1 MLSSIMYVPFK
12 KKYPLE
18 KRRRESSRIM
28 KKYSSR
34 VPVICERAGT
44 TDVPLIDKH
53 KYLVPNDL
61 SMAQFIF
68 VIRRRLKLDASKA
81 IFLFVNNNIIPSNSA
96 SLGELYEEYKSK
108 DNFLYMTY
116 SGENTFG

>member
-1 MLSSIMYVPFK
+1 MYVPFK

-81 IFLFVNNNIIPSNSA
+81 IFLFVNKNIIPSNSA